1 MNGKIE
7 ISIGYLN
14 SYQNMTTCIYIVHS
28 HPEGFKSVLQT
39 GDLCYVLSI
48 VV

>member
-7 ISIGYLN
+7 ISTGYLN
-14 SYQNMTTCIYIVHS
+14 NNQNMTTCIYIAHS
-28 HPEGFKSVLQT
+28 HPEGFESVLQT
-39 GDLCYVLSI
+39 GDLCNVLSI